1 MAKSL
6 SPLRYPGGKSKI
18 YEKVRNLIENNKL
31 DKRTYVEPFA
41 GGFGIGIGL
50 LHENIVQSAVLND
63 FDAHIYHFW
72 FSALHH
78 TDELLKK
85 LIDTPITIEER
96 ENQLNIYKDDS
107 SDVLSDGFATLFL
120 NRVNFSGVIKGGPI
134 GGFAQSGTYR
144 LDCRFN
150 KKEIKRK
157 IESIALMKNRISLYN
172 CDASELIINQ
182 LGENKDSAFFNIDPP
197 YVIKGCRLYT
207 SYFKESDH
215 RSLEQVISKHLR
227 EIPWIITYDDCELI
241 RNVYNQYSMTG
252 YSIQHNAGGSVLGK
266 EVVITNI
273 ANGSFVW

>member
-18 YEKVRNLIENNKL
+18 YKKVKILIENNML
-31 DKRTYVEPFA
+31 GKRTYVEPFA

-50 LHENIVQSAVLND
+50 LCDNIVQSAVLND

-72 FSALHH
+72 FSVFHH

-85 LIDTPITIEER
+85 IKDTPITIEER
-96 ENQLNIYKDDS
+96 EKQKNIYKDGS
-107 SDVLSDGFATLFL
+107 ADVLSDGFATLFL
-120 NRVNFSGVIKGGPI
+120 NRVNFSGIIKGGPI
-134 GGFAQSGTYR
+134 GGIAQNGTYK

-150 KKEIKRK
+150 KEGIKKK
-157 IESIALMKNRISLYN
+157 IESIALLKNRISLYN

-182 LGENKDSAFFNIDPP
+182 LGEIKNTAFFNIDPP
-197 YVIKGCRLYT
+197 YVIKGSQLYT
-207 SYFKESDH
+207 NYFKESDH
-215 RSLEQVISKHLR
+215 RNFEQIINEHLR

-241 RNVYNQYSMTG
+241 RDIYKQYSMTG
-252 YSIQHNAGGSVLGK
+252 YAIQHNAGSSVLGK

-273 ANGSFVW
+273 PNGSFVW